1 MTRLVLAGADAKAG
15 AEFTSFTAGGLHTCG
30 VRADGS
36 VACWGS
42 HGSGRATTPSG
53 EFTSVSAGGSHTCEA
68 D

>member
-30 VRADGS
+30 VMADGS

-42 HGSGRATTPSG
+42 HGSGRATTPRSLSNNSFL
-53 EFTSVSAGGSHTCEA
+53 ETTNATQ
-68 D
+68 